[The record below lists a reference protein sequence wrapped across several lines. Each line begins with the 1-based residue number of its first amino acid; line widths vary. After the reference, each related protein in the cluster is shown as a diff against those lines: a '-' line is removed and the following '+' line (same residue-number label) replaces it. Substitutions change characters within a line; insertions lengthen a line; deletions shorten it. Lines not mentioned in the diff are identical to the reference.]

1 MSCRRW
7 PPPGTTRARKRG
19 RRSSRRLARG
29 RIFWLL
35 CQPKYQLKDI
45 QSIDSLVPFRAVKL
59 MKELEVID
67 DISSVMQ
74 ESLITLF
81 PGKKNDGFS
90 WTGVFNLF

>member
-1 MSCRRW
+1 M
-7 PPPGTTRARKRG
+7 
-19 RRSSRRLARG
+19 
-29 RIFWLL
+29 
-35 CQPKYQLKDI
+35 
-45 QSIDSLVPFRAVKL
+45 KL

-81 PGKKNDGFS
+81 PGKENDGFS